1 MANLAILGG
10 KALFPGDPVLP
21 WTGWPPRD
29 EETAEAL
36 KKVYMSGEWSFNS
49 PSEQAFEQAFADAWE
64 KLLSAN
70 YRCSNLNHTG
80 YMGGLL
86 GQYGDYELEPY
97 LIWERLGTERIL
109 VEQTIFT
116 YNKKGDKYLWYEY
129 IPACLKTAEPK
140 SPCFRSM

>member
-1 MANLAILGG
+1 M
-10 KALFPGDPVLP
+10 

-86 GQYGDYELEPY
+86 GQYGDYASVFYIFIIYFP
-97 LIWERLGTERIL
+97 IL
-109 VEQTIFT
+109 SRS
-116 YNKKGDKYLWYEY
+116 GSMPDKS
-129 IPACLKTAEPK
+129 TAR
-140 SPCFRSM
+140 F